1 MKISIV
7 PLRPR
12 NPMVAPA
19 RFRHAGVHQ
28 SAVRSPRQQA
38 RRALKREL
46 DQMNRSP

>member
-19 RFRHAGVHQ
+19 RFRRAGVHQ
-28 SAVRSPRQQA
+28 SAGRSERQQA
-38 RRALKREL
+38 GRTLKREL